1 MILPDVNV
9 LIYSFRRDT
18 DRHEEY
24 RLWLLDTLNGDSL
37 FGVYEIVLAS
47 VVRICTHPKIF
58 KKPSKTSDVFSFCQ
72 AILSHSNCLRVTP
85 GERHWGIFQR
95 LCRYSSIKENLIPDA
110 YLAALAIESGCEWIT
125 TDRNFKRFKGLR
137 SRQPLDN

>member
-18 DRHEEY
+18 DLHEEY

-58 KKPSKTSDVFSFCQ
+58 
-72 AILSHSNCLRVTP
+72 
-85 GERHWGIFQR
+85 
-95 LCRYSSIKENLIPDA
+95 
-110 YLAALAIESGCEWIT
+110 
-125 TDRNFKRFKGLR
+125 
-137 SRQPLDN
+137 